1 MRNNL
6 SKMLSVRSLATHMSH
21 SDFNPKARR
30 ADRQTSAQ
38 PGRAGVST
46 TMKRSAVGAAPYVLF
61 SLLVMGLL
69 PWNAAIANTAATDL
83 QPGAKAPAFTL
94 PSQDGTPISLSD
106 YRGKWVVLYF
116 YPKDK
121 SSGCTIQ
128 AHAYQSNLPQFESHN
143 AVVLGVSL
151 DTADSH
157 KSFCAEDGLTFKL
170 LADPQREAAA
180 AYGVPLMTF
189 KDMKFDERDTFLIA
203 PDGKIA
209 QVWRKVDPRE
219 DSKIVLQAIAT
230 HTDR

>member
-1 MRNNL
+1 MRKKQVSIQIRCPGEGLMRNNL
-6 SKMLSVRSLATHMSH
+6 SKML
-21 SDFNPKARR
+21 
-30 ADRQTSAQ
+30 
-38 PGRAGVST
+38 
-46 TMKRSAVGAAPYVLF
+46 F
-61 SLLVMGLL
+61 SLMLMGLC
-69 PWNAAIANTAATDL
+69 PWNPAIANTALPDL

-94 PSQDGTPISLSD
+94 PSQDGSPVSLSA

-128 AHAYQSNLPQFESHN
+128 AHAYQSSLPQFESHN

-157 KSFCAEDGLTFKL
+157 KSFCAQDGLTFKL
-170 LADPQREAAA
+170 LADPERQAAG

-230 HTDR
+230 HSGH

>member
-6 SKMLSVRSLATHMSH
+6 SKMV
-21 SDFNPKARR
+21 
-30 ADRQTSAQ
+30 
-38 PGRAGVST
+38 
-46 TMKRSAVGAAPYVLF
+46 F
-61 SLLVMGLL
+61 SLMLMGLC
-69 PWNAAIANTAATDL
+69 PGIMPIANAADIDL

-94 PSQDGTPISLSD
+94 PSQDGTPVSLSS
-106 YRGKWVVLYF
+106 YQGQWVVLYF

-128 AHAYQSNLPQFESHN
+128 AHEYQSKLPQFEAHN

-151 DTADSH
+151 DTAESH
-157 KSFCAEDGLTFKL
+157 KSFCAQDGLTFKL

-230 HTDR
+230 HNGH

>member
-1 MRNNL
+1 MTKQVSTQICYPVRTMRNNL
-6 SKMLSVRSLATHMSH
+6 SQM
-21 SDFNPKARR
+21 
-30 ADRQTSAQ
+30 
-38 PGRAGVST
+38 
-46 TMKRSAVGAAPYVLF
+46 LF
-61 SLLVMGLL
+61 SLLLLGLYTSN
-69 PWNAAIANTAATDL
+69 PAIANTAAPDL
-83 QPGAKAPAFTL
+83 QPGTKAPSFTL

-106 YRGKWVVLYF
+106 YKGKWVVLYF

-128 AHAYQSNLPQFESHN
+128 AHAYQSSLPQFESHN

-157 KSFCAEDGLTFKL
+157 KSFCAQDGLTFKL
-170 LADPQREAAA
+170 LADPERQAAA

-230 HTDR
+230 HTSH